1 MKRTIH
7 TTKEDIRTQNS
18 DATVSAI
25 SENGK
30 KIEDITRAVK
40 DKTVETLGFTGVVNS
55 LKTNTNAIDDLHE
68 SINDPIKVVRK
79 LDEIKSASLIT
90 NQELKKVSKNIQE
103 SNRIAGETKKDVQK
117 IEIINEKPEKE
128 VQKIEIVNEKP
139 QKEVQK
145 IEIVNE
151 DIKLAGAFF
160 SLLKGTKGDSGKD
173 AKPPTQEELKKIV
186 TPLVSKIRDE
196 EIVKLIKPLI
206 PDAKDGSPDSPEE
219 IVDKVNSAK
228 NKISWKKIKDVPDFS
243 FRDTMNQTGYASGG
257 ANQVRYLNDGVVISD
272 HVTEINYSTNITPTY
287 DGNGRIT
294 LTASGSGGGTTTSYI
309 IEPTSGAIDDSNTDF
324 VFATQPAIIFSRSI
338 AFREGYGFTWNSGT
352 STASLTLPPPTN
364 SDVYGISTSSAI
376 VLPTSGTVG
385 ANNKDFTFATLPVAI
400 VSDGV
405 LSRNGAGF
413 TWNAGTSTATLT
425 VAPTGDIYALSAG
438 SSGSGGAVDSVNGQ
452 TGVVVLDADD
462 ISDTSTTKKF
472 TSAGDISKLAGIEVG
487 ADVTDTAN
495 VTSAGALMDSE
506 VDADIKTLSLPAN
519 TTISTF
525 GASLIDDVD
534 SATARTTIGLGN
546 VDNTSDAT
554 KNSAT
559 ATFTNKRITKR
570 VVTVSDATS
579 ITPNSD
585 NADVIYQN
593 NTQATGTLTIN
604 ADTGTP
610 TNCQSL
616 LIKMRSTNVQTF
628 SWNAQYV
635 GGTAPLPTATT
646 GSSQIDYFSF
656 IYDTVDSKWHFTG
669 NAVNF

>member
-25 SENGK
+25 SENGR
-30 KIEDITRAVK
+30 KIEENTRAVK
-40 DKTVETLGFTGVVNS
+40 DKTVETLGFTGIVKS
-55 LKTNTNAIDDLHE
+55 LKTNINAIDDLHE
-68 SINDPIKVVRK
+68 SINDPVKVVGK
-79 LDEIKSASLIT
+79 LEEIKSASLIA
-90 NQELKKVSKNIQE
+90 NQELKKMSKNMKEGTENLIRQ
-103 SNRIAGETKKDVQK
+103 V
-117 IEIINEKPEKE
+117 EKGSQKE

-145 IEIVNE
+145 IEIVNANE
-151 DIKLAGAFF
+151 DMKLAGAFF
-160 SLLKGTKGDSGKD
+160 SLLKGAKGED
-173 AKPPTQEELKKIV
+173 AKPPSTEELKKIV
-186 TPLVSKIRDE
+186 IPLVSKIKDE
-196 EIVKLIKPLI
+196 ELVKLIKPLI
-206 PDAKDGSPDSPEE
+206 PNVKDGSPDSPEE
-219 IVDKVNSAK
+219 IVDKVKSAP

-243 FRDTMNQTGYASGG
+243 FRDTMNQTGYVGG
-257 ANQVRYLNDGVVISD
+257 ANQIRYLDDGLLISD
-272 HVTEINYSTNITPTY
+272 HVTELNFSTNITPTY

-294 LTASGSGGGTTTSYI
+294 LTASGSGGGSSTSYI
-309 IEPTSGAIDDSNTDF
+309 IEPTSGAINGSNTAY

-338 AFREGYGFTWNSGT
+338 ALREGYGFTWDSGT
-352 STASLTLPPPTN
+352 STATLTLPPPEN

-385 ANNKDFTFATLPVAI
+385 AGNKDFTFASLPLAI

-413 TWNAGTSTATLT
+413 TWNAGTLTATLT

-462 ISDTSTTKKF
+462 IDDTSTTQKF
-472 TSAGDISKLAGIEVG
+472 TTAGDISKLAGIEAG

-506 VDADIKTLSLPAN
+506 VDVDIKTLSLPAN

-525 GASLIDDVD
+525 GATLIDDAD
-534 SATARTTIGLGN
+534 AATARTTIGLGN

-559 ATFTNKRITKR
+559 ATLTNKRITKR
-570 VVTVSDATS
+570 VVTVADATS

-610 TNCQSL
+610 TNCQAL
-616 LIKMRSTNVQTF
+616 LIKMRTANVQTF
-628 SWNAQYV
+628 SWNALYV
-635 GGTAPLPTATT
+635 GGTVALPTATT
-646 GSSQIDYFSF
+646 GSSQIDYYSF
-656 IYDTVDSKWHFTG
+656 IYDTVDSKFHFIG
-669 NAVNF
+669 NAMNF